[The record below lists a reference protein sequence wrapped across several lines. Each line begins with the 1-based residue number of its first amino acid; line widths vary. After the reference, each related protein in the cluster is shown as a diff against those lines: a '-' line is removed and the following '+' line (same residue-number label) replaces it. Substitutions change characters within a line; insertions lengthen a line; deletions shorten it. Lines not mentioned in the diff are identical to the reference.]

1 MDNQP
6 TSSAHRAGVV
16 ALLGRPNVGKS
27 TLLNNLLGQKI
38 AAVSPRLQTTRRRQR
53 GILSLAEGQIVF
65 VDTPGAHEPRTRLG
79 QGMVNA
85 ARQAL
90 AGADALLVVVEAIH
104 PPGEDDRLVSAWVGE
119 AGHAKPVVMALNKI
133 DLVPGPAREASR
145 AAYQELFPGAMIHET
160 SATTGEGCGD
170 LVRALL
176 AVLPVGAP
184 LYAQDDLTDLSER
197 DIAADLIREATLV
210 HLREEVPHGVA
221 VRVDEYT
228 ERPDGS
234 AYIEATIV
242 VEKESH
248 KGIVIGRRGAMLR
261 ALGTT
266 ARGEIESMS
275 GRRVFLRLRVK
286 VQPGWRDNEQVLRG
300 LGYDVRE

>member
-1 MDNQP
+1 M
-6 TSSAHRAGVV
+6 
-16 ALLGRPNVGKS
+16 LGRPNVGKS
-27 TLLNNLLGQKI
+27 TLLNHLLGQKI

-53 GILSLAEGQIVF
+53 GILSLPEGQIVF
-65 VDTPGAHEPRTRLG
+65 VDTPGVHQPRTRLG
-79 QGMVNA
+79 EGMVRA

-90 AGADALLVVVEAIH
+90 AGADALLVVAEAIH
-104 PPGEDDRLVSAWVGE
+104 PPGEEDRLVSAWVGE
-119 AGHAKPVVMALNKI
+119 GGPDKRVVLALNKI
-133 DLVPGPAREASR
+133 DLVPAAAREAPR
-145 AAYQELFPGAMIHET
+145 AAYQTLFPMAVIQAT
-160 SATTGEGCGD
+160 SAATGEGCPE

-176 AVLPVGAP
+176 AALPVGGL
-184 LYAQDDLTDLSER
+184 LYAEDDLTDLSER
-197 DIAADLIREATLV
+197 DIAAELIREAALL

-221 VRVDEYT
+221 VRIDQYS

-248 KGIVIGRRGAMLR
+248 KGIVIGRRGGMLR

-286 VQPGWRDNEQVLRG
+286 VQPGWRDDERALRG